1 MRLTMASRARS
12 ALLCAG
18 ALCALAG
25 SAAISAPQAQSSCQG
40 DFEKPAATPNARIGA
55 VNALQKKGKGKLD
68 PIAACP
74 RMNAL
79 ASAEQAMLDYMTK
92 NQKWCGIPED
102 VVNQARAGVT
112 NTRKVAGQ
120 ACGIAAKVKQMQAQA
135 MRQARQRAA
144 EGGGGGPPA
153 KPALPTGPL

>member
-1 MRLTMASRARS
+1 MRLTLASRARS
-12 ALLCAG
+12 ALLCASTFG
-18 ALCALAG
+18 ALAA
-25 SAAISAPQAQSSCQG
+25 SAAFTGAAAQSSCQS
-40 DFEKPAATPNARIGA
+40 DFEKLSATRNARIAA

-79 ASAEQAMLDYMTK
+79 AAAEQAMVDYMTK

-102 VVNQARAGVT
+102 VVNQARQGAT
-112 NTRKVAGQ
+112 QTRKVAGQ
-120 ACGIAAKVKQMQAQA
+120 ACSIASKVKQMQAQA
-135 MRQARQRAA
+135 MRQARERA
-144 EGGGGGPPA
+144 ENGGGPPA